1 MTAERTQNDF
11 STDRNYFTMESEKD
25 HLKLSQS
32 DDWKIIYNNWSPEE
46 HQLREALCTLGNGY
60 FATRGAMEEQKAE
73 NFNYPG
79 TYLAGGYNRA
89 ISHIK
94 GKDIENEDLVN
105 WPNWLYL
112 TFKIEGSDWLNFDKA
127 EVMEYNLTLNL
138 KEGILERKV
147 RYRDDK
153 FRETSLISRRVV
165 SMHNPHV
172 AAIEWRLIPE
182 NWSGEITVRS
192 GIDGNV
198 KNHGVERYME
208 LNNDHLDVIETGEL
222 KDKGIFLTSQTR
234 QSKIRMTQATSLNIF
249 IDDKETDVSPDA
261 VIEEKAVYQDVKIN
275 CNKLQTIRMEK
286 FLTLYTSKDNAI
298 SDPYTE
304 ARMKMSQLVSFNQ
317 IFQEHRIA
325 WSYIWGLSNVELQAS
340 DNQILILR
348 LHIFH
353 LHQTVSDNSIGL
365 DIGVPSRG
373 WHGEAYR
380 GHIFWD
386 ELYIFP
392 FIILHSPQLAR
403 SLLMYR
409 FHRLPAARQE
419 ASDSG
424 YKGAMFPWQSGS
436 NGREESQE
444 IHLNPKSGR
453 WIPDNSR
460 FQRHISAAIAYNVWQ
475 YYQATD
481 DKDFLSTFGA
491 ELILNTALF
500 WSDIAEYNEE
510 MKKFE
515 IKGVMGPDEYHTNY
529 PDSDKPGLNNNAYT
543 NFMAVW
549 NIQSALNLLELFK
562 GEHARKLA
570 QKVGFEKQTIAL
582 WKEIVKNMY
591 IPFVEDEIILQFDGF
606 NELKDLDWKKYRKKY
621 GEVLRLD
628 RILEKEG
635 DSPNNYKATKQA
647 DVLMLF
653 YLFSANE
660 LVSCFKQ
667 LGYKF
672 KPESIPKNIEYYRK
686 ITSHGSTLSQ
696 VIYSWVSARSDRK
709 RSWYNFR
716 QALLSD
722 FRDIQGGTTPE
733 GIHLGAMAGTV
744 DIIQRCYTGMEIRED
759 VLWFN
764 PRLPDEIEELKFQ
777 IRYRSHWIK
786 IKLNQEKMWIDFDKG
801 WAEPVKVN
809 INGKTKIFDR
819 NDSAVFDFK

>member
-1 MTAERTQNDF
+1 M
-11 STDRNYFTMESEKD
+11 MEPEKD
-25 HLKLSQS
+25 QLKLSQN
-32 DDWKIIYNNWSPEE
+32 DDWKIIYNDWNPAE
-46 HQLREALCTLGNGY
+46 HPLRESLCTLGNGY
-60 FATRGAMEEQKAE
+60 FATRGAMEEQKADSI
-73 NFNYPG
+73 NYPG

-112 TFKIEGSDWLNFDKA
+112 TFKIEDSDWFNIESA
-127 EVMEYNLTLNL
+127 EVLDYNLSLNL
-138 KEGILERKV
+138 KEGILERKI
-147 RYRDDK
+147 RYRDEK
-153 FRETSLISRRVV
+153 FRETSLISRRIV
-165 SMHNPHV
+165 SMHDPHA
-172 AAIEWRLIPE
+172 AAIEWILIPE
-182 NWSGEITVRS
+182 NWSAEITVRS

-198 KNHGVERYME
+198 KNRGVKRYQE
-208 LNNDHLDVIETGEL
+208 LNSDHLDILETGEL
-222 KDKGIFLTSQTR
+222 DHKGIFLTSQTR
-234 QSKIRMTQATSLNIF
+234 QSKIRMTQATSLNVF
-249 IDDKETDVSPDA
+249 VADNQIDTSLNTH
-261 VIEEKAVYQDVKIN
+261 IQEKAVYQEVKIS
-275 CNKLQTIRMEK
+275 CNKLQTIRIEK
-286 FLTLYTSKDNAI
+286 LVTLYTSKDNAI
-298 SDPYTE
+298 SDPFTE
-304 ARMKMSQLVSFNQ
+304 ARIKLSQLVSFGL

-392 FIILHSPQLAR
+392 FISLHSPQLAR

-409 FHRLPAARQE
+409 FHRLPSARQE
-419 ASDSG
+419 ATDNG

-444 IHLNPKSGR
+444 IHLNPESGR

-460 FQRHISAAIAYNVWQ
+460 FQRHISAAVCYNVWQ

-500 WSDIAEYNEE
+500 WSDIAEFNEE
-510 MKKFE
+510 TGRFE

-529 PDSDKPGLNNNAYT
+529 PDSNNPGLNNNAYT
-543 NFMAVW
+543 NYMAAW
-549 NIQSALNLLELFK
+549 NIQCALNLLDLFK
-562 GEHARKLA
+562 GEHTRMLA
-570 QKVGFEKQTIAL
+570 QKVGFDKQTIAL
-582 WKEIVKNMY
+582 WKEIVNKMY
-591 IPFVEDEIILQFDGF
+591 IPFTGDQIILQFDGF
-606 NELKDLDWKKYRKKY
+606 DQLKDLDWEKYHKKY

-635 DSPNNYKATKQA
+635 DSPNNYKASKQA

-653 YLFSANE
+653 YLFSADE
-660 LVSCFKQ
+660 LLAFFKQ

-672 KPESIPKNIEYYRK
+672 KHESIPRNIDYYRK

-696 VIYSWVSARSDRK
+696 VIFSWVTARSNRK
-709 RSWYNFR
+709 RSWDNFR
-716 QALLSD
+716 KALLSD

-744 DIIQRCYTGMEIRED
+744 DLIQRCYTGLEIRDD

-777 IRYRSHWIK
+777 IRYRSHWIN
-786 IKLNQEKMWIDFDKG
+786 IRLNQQKMWINFDRG
-801 WAEPVKVN
+801 WAGPVKVN
-809 INGKTKIFDR
+809 INGTSKIFDR

>member
-1 MTAERTQNDF
+1 MK
-11 STDRNYFTMESEKD
+11 SEKEQN
-25 HLKLSQS
+25 KLSQN
-32 DDWKIIYNNWSPEE
+32 DEWKITYNEWDPEK
-46 HQLREALCTLGNGY
+46 HPLREALCTLGNGY
-60 FATRGAMEEQKAE
+60 FATRGAMEELKAE
-73 NFNYPG
+73 GINYPG

-89 ISHIK
+89 ISEIK
-94 GKDIENEDLVN
+94 GERIENEDLVN

-112 TFKIEGSDWLNFDKA
+112 TFKIEESEWFNISNT
-127 EVMEYNLTLNL
+127 EIIEYNLSLNL
-138 KEGILERKV
+138 KEGVLERNI
-147 RYRDDK
+147 RFRDDE
-153 FRETSLISRRVV
+153 FRETSLISRRIV
-165 SMHNPHV
+165 SMDNPHV
-172 AAIEWRLIPE
+172 AAMEWILIPE
-182 NWSGEITVRS
+182 NWTGEITVRS
-192 GIDGNV
+192 GIDGDV
-198 KNHGVERYME
+198 QNHGVERYKE
-208 LNNDHLDVIETGEL
+208 LNSNHIDVLKTGEL
-222 KDKGIFLTSQTR
+222 QKKGIFLTSQTK
-234 QSKIRMTQATSLNIF
+234 QSKILMTQAVCLNVFINEKELVTSR
-249 IDDKETDVSPDA
+249 ETIQTERA
-261 VIEEKAVYQDVKIN
+261 VFQDVRIN
-275 CNKLQTIRMEK
+275 CTRLQTVRLEK
-286 FLTLYTSKDNAI
+286 LMAIYSSKDTAI

-304 ARMKMSQLVSFNQ
+304 SATKLNQLVSFNQ
-317 IFQEHRIA
+317 VFQEHRIA
-325 WSYIWGLSNVELQAS
+325 WSYLWGLSNLELFTS
-340 DNQILILR
+340 GNEILLLR

-392 FIILHSPQLAR
+392 FIIFHLPHLAR

-409 FHRLPAARQE
+409 YHRLPMAQQAAR
-419 ASDSG
+419 DRG

-460 FQRHISAAIAYNVWQ
+460 LQRHISAAISYNVWQ
-475 YYQATD
+475 YYQGTN
-481 DKDFLSTFGA
+481 DKDFLATFGA

-510 MKKFE
+510 TERYE

-529 PDSDKPGLNNNAYT
+529 PGSAEPGLNNNAYT

-549 NIQSALNLLELFK
+549 NIQCALNLLELFK
-562 GEHARKLA
+562 GEQARKLA
-570 QKVGFEKQTIAL
+570 QKVGFDKQTIAH
-582 WKEIVKNMY
+582 WKDIVKKMY
-591 IPFVEDEIILQFDGF
+591 IPFLENEIILQFDGF
-606 NELKDLDWKKYRKKY
+606 DNLKELDWEKYKKKY

-628 RILEKEG
+628 RILETEG
-635 DSPNNYKATKQA
+635 DSPNNYRASKQA
-647 DVLMLF
+647 DALMLF
-653 YLFSANE
+653 YLFSADE
-660 LVSCFKQ
+660 LVSLFNQ

-672 KPESIPKNIEYYRK
+672 KPESIPGNIEYYRK

-696 VIYSWVSARSDRK
+696 VIYSWISSRSHRK
-709 RSWYNFR
+709 RSWYSFKK
-716 QALLSD
+716 ALLSD
-722 FRDIQGGTTPE
+722 FSDIQGGTTPE

-764 PRLPDEIEELKFQ
+764 PRLPDEIEELRFQ

-786 IKLNQEKMWIDFDKG
+786 IRLNQKKMWIDFDKG

-809 INGKTKIFDR
+809 INGKIKIFDR
-819 NDSAVFDFK
+819 NDSAEFDFT